1 MKITRIVVSII
12 ICQLAGVVGSVFT
25 ITAIPGWYAS
35 LIKPSFSPPNWLF
48 GPVWLT
54 LYILMGLALAL
65 VWAKGIGD
73 KKVKQAVILFG
84 VQLLLNVLWSILFFG
99 LHLTFLAFLE
109 IVMMLGFIVL
119 TTRRFYRIERRAA
132 YLMLPY
138 LAWVSF
144 ASVLNFSIWF
154 LNR

>member
-1 MKITRIVVSII
+1 MKTKIVVSII
-12 ICQLAGVVGSVFT
+12 ICQLAGIVGSVFT

-35 LIKPSFSPPNWLF
+35 LIKPPFGPPNWLF

-54 LYILMGLALAL
+54 LYTLMGLALAL

-73 KKVKQAVILFG
+73 KKVKQAVVLFAA
-84 VQLLLNVLWSILFFG
+84 QLFLNLLWSILFFG
-99 LHLTFLAFLE
+99 LHFTFLAFLE
-109 IVMMLGFIVL
+109 ILLMLGFIAL
-119 TTRRFYRIERRAA
+119 TTRRFYWVDRKAA
-132 YLMLPY
+132 YLMMPY

-144 ASVLNFSIWF
+144 ASLLNFSIWF

>member
-1 MKITRIVVSII
+1 MKITRIAVSII

-25 ITAIPGWYAS
+25 ITAIFGWYAS
-35 LIKPSFSPPNWLF
+35 LIKPPFSPPNWLF
-48 GPVWLT
+48 GSVWLT
-54 LYILMGLALAL
+54 LYTLMGLALAL

-73 KKVKQAVILFG
+73 KKVKQAVVLFG
-84 VQLLLNVLWSILFFG
+84 AQLFLNVLWSILFFG
-99 LHLTFLAFLE
+99 LHLTFLAFFE
-109 IVMMLGFIVL
+109 ILLMLGFIAL
-119 TTRRFYRIERRAA
+119 TTLSFYRIERRAA

-144 ASVLNFSIWF
+144 ASVLNFSIWL

>member
-1 MKITRIVVSII
+1 MKITRIIVSII

-25 ITAIPGWYAS
+25 ITAIPGWYAA
-35 LIKPSFSPPNWLF
+35 LIKPPFSPPNWLF

-54 LYILMGLALAL
+54 LYTLMGLALAL

-73 KKVKQAVILFG
+73 KKVKQAVILFA
-84 VQLLLNVLWSILFFG
+84 VQLFLNLLWSILFFG

-109 IVMMLGFIVL
+109 ILLMLGFIVL
-119 TTRRFYRIERRAA
+119 TTLSFYRIERRAA